1 MSAQNVEKSGRKQEA
16 QATVQQSAEHMKEE
30 ARSAAEAQRE
40 RAMRMASE
48 QKERAIGKVSALAD
62 ALRASGEQLR
72 QKHEGQMASYI
83 DRASERLNSYADML
97 RDRDMRDMLREAR
110 QMARRNPS
118 LFLGGA
124 FALGFALTRFLKSS
138 QGEAGY
144 GYQTESSYLARGEAQ
159 GGYVDT
165 PGGPDVGAAPSA
177 GYAGSGL
184 YGGSVPPESDTTRRP
199 V

>member
-1 MSAQNVEKSGRKQEA
+1 MSPQNVEKSERTQEA

-30 ARSAAEAQRE
+30 ARSAAEAQKE
-40 RAMRMASE
+40 RALRMASE
-48 QKERAIGKVSALAD
+48 QKDRAIGKVNALAD

-72 QKHEGQMASYI
+72 QKQEGQMAEYI
-83 DRASERLNSYADML
+83 DRASERLDSYADML

-144 GYQTESSYLARGEAQ
+144 GYAGESSYLARGEAQ
-159 GGYVDT
+159 GGYAGT
-165 PGGPDVGAAPSA
+165 PGGPPVGPAPSA

-184 YGGSVPPESDTTRRP
+184 YGGSAPAEPDVTRRP
-199 V
+199 A